1 MVQLENINIIML
13 NYTKSYQEL
22 NPQQKQAVDTLIG
35 PVMVV
40 AGPGSGKTQL
50 LSLRVVNILNTQD
63 VLPENIICLTFTDAA
78 AYNMRQRLASFI
90 GKQAYKVNIHTFH
103 SFGQSL
109 LKDYTEYTAGLE
121 RIAIDDIVIAEIIG
135 DIIATLPY
143 NHILIPKGADRSK
156 LIRNIS
162 QSIKY
167 LKQAGLTP
175 TEYIQVLE
183 QNQKAYNDIIPI
195 IQKISNISLNGN
207 KDRVDK
213 LNQIRILAESIPIY
227 NTDSYFDDYGT
238 KLQKT
243 LLEALHETELLEKN
257 YTPITKWKGTHII
270 KGKDGQKTLIDSER
284 ADKQKAIADIYQRYQ
299 DYLNK
304 NQLLDFSDM
313 LLNALTLLREN
324 EGLRDKLQ
332 EKYQFILVDEFQDT
346 NEVQMQLVLSLI
358 GEDIKPNILVV
369 GDDDQAVYGFQ
380 GADVS
385 HMLSFQ
391 NKFPTAQLIVLTTNY
406 RSRQE
411 ILDISRQVIIQG
423 KDRLE
428 NRIEVLE
435 KTLES
440 AKLRQDGDLAYYEF
454 QNQAQEYTWIA
465 NTIEEYR
472 KQQVDLSEIAIIA
485 RNHKALE
492 AIVPFLAEY
501 NLPIDYEKQYNLLN
515 EIIINQLVV
524 MLQFIYSLTPTQSPQ
539 NNLLPEI
546 LSYPFW
552 GIDRL
557 HTWQFFQTRDYKQT
571 YIERLYNSSEASL
584 QEIGKLFLNLAILSE
599 YETIEVI
606 IFKLIGSI
614 DGSVDINSKFHQYY
628 FGNNAF
634 ELDQNTYISNLA
646 KIEAFIHNITSYKK
660 GKRITLLDG
669 INTIQAYQNQGGM
682 MVNLALNSGKHTVK
696 LMTAHKV
703 KGLEFETVFV
713 IGAHAQ
719 GWSNKGVS
727 FPYPFAVN
735 LPIIP
740 RQDSEDDF
748 LRLLFVALTRSK
760 VNLFI
765 TSHLYDEKG
774 KERQS
779 LPYLDFLDTN
789 PVPDINHK
797 DLTQGILKSIQ
808 PASLYKQEILFLEGV
823 VQNYKLS
830 ASHINKF
837 VDIEYGGPL
846 SVLESVL
853 LRFPSINNPAMTYG
867 NIIHKVFHYISIQLQ
882 SQNIYPELDD
892 ITNFAI
898 KSLYQEALSVED
910 ADLVLNKLQ
919 DQLPSLILAKRD
931 EFLIPHQS
939 EYNVGPL
946 FLEYEGVPLTGV
958 IDRIEEYPDNYTVV
972 DFKTG
977 TPVLNWNNKAKVNKL
992 DAFKR
997 QLWFYALLLKLSGQY
1012 QDKPIQGRID
1022 FLEPTIEGEYISL
1035 DLIITDQDID
1045 YIAKLVEII
1054 YHKILS
1060 LDFPDIIVYRS
1071 NNKDAYD
1078 FIQDL
1083 LENKI

>member
-1 MVQLENINIIML
+1 MSD
-13 NYTKSYQEL
+13 YTKAYQEL

-50 LSLRVVNILNTQD
+50 LSLRVANILNTQD

-90 GKQAYKVNIHTFH
+90 RKDAYKVNIHTFH

-109 LKDYTEYTAGLE
+109 LKDYTEYTAGMD
-121 RIAIDDIVIAEIIG
+121 RIAIDDVFIAEIIG
-135 DIIATLPY
+135 DIISTLPY

-156 LIRNIS
+156 LIGNIAK
-162 QSIKY
+162 SINY

-175 TEYIQVLE
+175 AEYISILE
-183 QNQKAYNDIIPI
+183 QNQAEFDNIIPI
-195 IQKISNISLNGN
+195 IQEFSNISFSSK
-207 KDRVDK
+207 KDREDK
-213 LNQIRILAESIPIY
+213 LIKIRMLAESIPVS
-227 NTDSYFDDYGT
+227 NSHNYFETYGT
-238 KLQKT
+238 RLQKSI
-243 LLEALHETELLEKN
+243 LEALEETELLENK
-257 YTPITKWKGTHII
+257 YTPLSQWRTKYLI
-270 KGKDGQKTLIDSER
+270 KGRDGQKTLIDIER
-284 ADKQKAIADIYQRYQ
+284 LDKQKAIAEIYQRYQ
-299 DYLNK
+299 EYLDE

-313 LLNALTLLREN
+313 LLNALTLLKEN

-346 NEVQMQLVLSLI
+346 NEAQMQLVLSLV
-358 GEDIKPNILVV
+358 GDNPEPNILVV

-411 ILDISRQVIIQG
+411 ILDISRQVITQG

-435 KTLES
+435 KKLES

-472 KQQVDLSEIAIIA
+472 KQQVDLSDIAIIA

-492 AIVPFLAEY
+492 AIVPFLAQY
-501 NLPIDYEKQYNLLN
+501 DLPIDYDKQYNLLN
-515 EIIINQLVV
+515 ETIIHQLMV
-524 MLQFIYSLTPTQSPQ
+524 MLQFIYSLTPTQSPR
-539 NNLLPEI
+539 NDLLPEI
-546 LSYPFW
+546 LNYQFW
-552 GIDRL
+552 DLDTLDI
-557 HTWQFFQTRDYKQT
+557 WQFFQIRDYKQT
-571 YIERLYNSSEASL
+571 HIERLYNSSDKSL
-584 QEIGKLFLNLAILSE
+584 QEIGQLFLNLAILSE

-614 DGSVDINSKFHQYY
+614 DGKVDTNSKFHQYY
-628 FGNNAF
+628 FGNNTF
-634 ELDQNTYISNLA
+634 ELDQNTYIANLA
-646 KIEAFIHNITSYKK
+646 KIEAFIKNITSYKK

-669 INTIQAYQNQGGM
+669 LNTIKAYQNQGGM
-682 MVNLALNSGKHTVK
+682 MVNLSLNSGKHTVK

-719 GWSNKGVS
+719 GWSKKGKS
-727 FPYPFAVN
+727 FPYPFPMN
-735 LPIIP
+735 LPIVP

-760 VNLFI
+760 LNLFI

-774 KERQS
+774 KARPALS
-779 LPYLDFLDTN
+779 YLDFLASKPTPNIDN
-789 PVPDINHK
+789 K
-797 DLTQGILKSIQ
+797 DLVQGILKSIQ
-808 PASLYKQEILFLEGV
+808 PLSLHTQEISFLEGV

-837 VDIEYGGPL
+837 VDLEYGGPL
-846 SVLESVL
+846 NVLESVL

-867 NIIHKVFHYISIQLQ
+867 NIIHKVFNYISIQLQ
-882 SQNIYPELDD
+882 TKQIFPEIDELN
-892 ITNFAI
+892 NFAI
-898 KSLYQEALSVED
+898 KALYQEKLSVED
-910 ADLVLNKLQ
+910 TDLVLHKLQ
-919 DQLPSLILAKRD
+919 DKLTHLIQAKRD
-931 EFLIPHQS
+931 AFLIPHQS
-939 EYNVGPL
+939 EYNIGQL
-946 FLEYEGVPLTGV
+946 SLEYEGVPLTGV
-958 IDRIEEYPDNYTVV
+958 IDRIEEHTDHYTIV

-977 TPVLNWNNKAKVNKL
+977 TPILNWDNKTKANKL

-1012 QDKPIQGRID
+1012 QDKSIKGRID

-1035 DLIITDQDID
+1035 DLTITGQDID
-1045 YIAKLVEII
+1045 YIASLVQII

-1060 LDFPDIIVYRS
+1060 LDFPDISIYKD
-1071 NNKDAYD
+1071 NNKNTND
-1078 FIQDL
+1078 FIKDL
-1083 LENKI
+1083 LEHKI

>member
-1 MVQLENINIIML
+1 MSD
-13 NYTKSYQEL
+13 YTKAYQEL

-50 LSLRVVNILNTQD
+50 LSLRVANILNTQD

-90 GKQAYKVNIHTFH
+90 GKDAYKVNIHTFH

-109 LKDYTEYTAGLE
+109 LKDYTEYTAGME
-121 RIAIDDIVIAEIIG
+121 RVAIDDVFIAEIIG
-135 DIIATLPY
+135 DIISTLPY

-156 LIRNIS
+156 LIGNIAK
-162 QSIKY
+162 SINY

-175 TEYIQVLE
+175 AEYISILN
-183 QNQKAYNDIIPI
+183 QNQAEFDKIIPI
-195 IQKISNISLNGN
+195 IQEFSNISFSGK
-207 KDRVDK
+207 KDREEK
-213 LNQIRILAESIPIY
+213 LIKIRMLAESIPVS
-227 NTDSYFDDYGT
+227 NFHNYFETYGT
-238 KLQKT
+238 RLQKSI
-243 LLEALHETELLEKN
+243 LEALEETELLENK
-257 YTPITKWKGTHII
+257 YTPLSQWRTKYLI
-270 KGKDGQKTLIDSER
+270 KGRDGQKTLIDIER
-284 ADKQKAIADIYQRYQ
+284 LDKQKAIAEIYQRYQ
-299 DYLNK
+299 EYLDE

-313 LLNALTLLREN
+313 LLNALTLLKEN

-346 NEVQMQLVLSLI
+346 NEAQMQLVLSLV
-358 GEDIKPNILVV
+358 GDNPEPNILVV

-411 ILDISRQVIIQG
+411 ILNISRQVITQG

-435 KTLES
+435 KKLES

-472 KQQVDLSEIAIIA
+472 KQQVDLSDIAIIA

-492 AIVPFLAEY
+492 AIVPFLAQY
-501 NLPIDYEKQYNLLN
+501 DLPIDYDKQYNLLN
-515 EIIINQLVV
+515 ETIIHQLLV
-524 MLQFIYSLTPTQSPQ
+524 MLQFIYSLTPTQSPR
-539 NNLLPEI
+539 NDLLPKI
-546 LSYPFW
+546 LNYQFW
-552 GIDRL
+552 DLDTLDI
-557 HTWQFFQTRDYKQT
+557 WQFFQIRDYKQT
-571 YIERLYNSSEASL
+571 HIERLYNSSDKSL
-584 QEIGKLFLNLAILSE
+584 QEIGQLFLNLAILSE

-614 DGSVDINSKFHQYY
+614 DGKVDTNSKFHQYY
-628 FGNNAF
+628 FGNNTF
-634 ELDQNTYISNLA
+634 ELDQNTYIANLA
-646 KIEAFIHNITSYKK
+646 KIEAFIKNITSYKK

-669 INTIQAYQNQGGM
+669 LNTIKAYQNQGGM
-682 MVNLALNSGKHTVK
+682 MVNLSLNSGKHTVK

-719 GWSNKGVS
+719 GWSKKGKS
-727 FPYPFAVN
+727 FPYPFPMN
-735 LPIIP
+735 LPIVP

-760 VNLFI
+760 LNLFI

-774 KERQS
+774 KARPALS
-779 LPYLDFLDTN
+779 YLDFLASKPTPNIDN
-789 PVPDINHK
+789 K
-797 DLTQGILKSIQ
+797 DLVQGILKSIQ
-808 PASLYKQEILFLEGV
+808 PLSLNTQEISFLEGV

-837 VDIEYGGPL
+837 VDLEYGGPL
-846 SVLESVL
+846 NVLESVL

-867 NIIHKVFHYISIQLQ
+867 NIIHKVFNYISIQLQ
-882 SQNIYPELDD
+882 TKQIFPEIDELN
-892 ITNFAI
+892 NFAI
-898 KSLYQEALSVED
+898 KALYQEKLSVEYT
-910 ADLVLNKLQ
+910 DLVLHKLQ
-919 DQLPSLILAKRD
+919 DKLTHLIQAKRD
-931 EFLIPHQS
+931 AFLIPHQS
-939 EYNVGPL
+939 EYNIGQL

-958 IDRIEEYPDNYTVV
+958 IDRIEEHTDHYTVV

-977 TPVLNWNNKAKVNKL
+977 TPILNWDNKTKANKL

-1012 QDKPIQGRID
+1012 QDKSIKGRID
-1022 FLEPTIEGEYISL
+1022 FLEPTLEGEYISL
-1035 DLIITDQDID
+1035 DLTITGQDID
-1045 YIAKLVEII
+1045 YIASLVQII

-1060 LDFPDIIVYRS
+1060 LDFPDISIYKD
-1071 NNKDAYD
+1071 NNKNTND
-1078 FIQDL
+1078 FIKDL
-1083 LENKI
+1083 LEHKI

>member
-1 MVQLENINIIML
+1 MSD
-13 NYTKSYQEL
+13 YTKAYQEL
-22 NPQQKQAVDTLIG
+22 NPQQKQAVNTLIG

-50 LSLRVVNILNTQD
+50 LSLRVANILNTQD

-78 AYNMRQRLASFI
+78 SYNMRQRLASFI
-90 GKQAYKVNIHTFH
+90 GKDAYKVNIHTFH

-109 LKDYTEYTAGLE
+109 LKDYTEYTSGME
-121 RIAIDDIVIAEIIG
+121 RVAIDDVFIAEIIG
-135 DIIATLPY
+135 DIISTLPY
-143 NHILIPKGADRSK
+143 NNILIPKGTDRSK
-156 LIRNIS
+156 LIRNIAK
-162 QSIKY
+162 SINY
-167 LKQAGLTP
+167 IKQAGLTP
-175 TEYIQVLE
+175 AEYIRILAK
-183 QNQKAYNDIIPI
+183 NQAEFDNIIPI
-195 IQKISNISLNGN
+195 IQEFSNISFSGK
-207 KDRVDK
+207 KDREEK
-213 LNQIRILAESIPIY
+213 LIKIRMLAESIPGS
-227 NTDSYFDDYGT
+227 NSHNYFETYGT
-238 KLQKT
+238 RLQKSI
-243 LLEALHETELLEKN
+243 LEALEETELLENK
-257 YTPITKWKGTHII
+257 YTPLSQWRTKYLI
-270 KGKDGQKTLIDSER
+270 KGRDGQKTLIDVER
-284 ADKQKAIADIYQRYQ
+284 LDKQKAIAEIYQRYQ
-299 DYLNK
+299 DYLDE

-313 LLNALTLLREN
+313 LLNALTLLKEN

-346 NEVQMQLVLSLI
+346 NEAQMQLVLSLV
-358 GEDIKPNILVV
+358 GDNTEPNILVV

-391 NKFPTAQLIVLTTNY
+391 NKFPTAQLIVLTKNY

-435 KTLES
+435 KKLES

-501 NLPIDYEKQYNLLN
+501 DLPIDYEKQYNLLN
-515 EIIINQLVV
+515 ETIIHQLVV
-524 MLQFIYSLTPTQSPQ
+524 MLQFIYSLTPTQSPR
-539 NNLLPEI
+539 NDLLPEI

-552 GIDRL
+552 EIDIL
-557 HTWQFFQTRDYKQT
+557 HIWNFFQVRDYKQP
-571 YIERLYNSSEASL
+571 YIERLYNSNDASL
-584 QEIGKLFLNLAILSE
+584 QEIGKFFLNLAILSE

-614 DGSVDINSKFHQYY
+614 DGSLDINSKFHQYY

-634 ELDQNTYISNLA
+634 ELDQNTYIANLA

-669 INTIQAYQNQGGM
+669 LNTIKAYQNQGGM
-682 MVNLALNSGKHTVK
+682 MVNLSLNSGKHTVK

-719 GWSNKGVS
+719 GWSKKGKS
-727 FPYPFAVN
+727 FPYPFPMN
-735 LPIIP
+735 LPIVP

-760 VNLFI
+760 LNLFI

-774 KERQS
+774 KARPA
-779 LPYLDFLDTN
+779 LPYLNFLAPKSTPNIDN
-789 PVPDINHK
+789 K
-797 DLTQGILKSIQ
+797 DLVQGIFKSIQ
-808 PASLYKQEILFLEGV
+808 PLELHAQEISFLEGV

-837 VDIEYGGPL
+837 VDLEYGGPL
-846 SVLESVL
+846 NVLESVL
-853 LRFPSINNPAMTYG
+853 LRFPSITNPAMTYG
-867 NIIHKVFHYISIQLQ
+867 NIIHKVFNYISIQLQ
-882 SQNIYPELDD
+882 TRQIFPEVGELN
-892 ITNFAI
+892 NFAI
-898 KSLYQEALSVED
+898 KALYQEKLSVED
-910 ADLVLNKLQ
+910 TDLVLNKIQ
-919 DQLPSLILAKRD
+919 DQLPNLIQAKKD

-939 EYNVGPL
+939 EYNVGQL
-946 FLEYEGVPLTGV
+946 FLEYEGVPLTGI
-958 IDRIEEYPDNYTVV
+958 IDRIEEHTDHYTVV

-977 TPVLNWNNKAKVNKL
+977 SPILNWDNKPKANKL

-997 QLWFYALLLKLSGQY
+997 QLWFYALLLKLSDQY
-1012 QDKPIQGRID
+1012 QDKPIKGRID

-1035 DLIITDQDID
+1035 DLKIIDKDID
-1045 YIAKLVEII
+1045 YIAKLVQII

-1060 LDFPDIIVYRS
+1060 LDFPDILIYKD
-1071 NNKDAYD
+1071 NNKNAND

-1083 LENKI
+1083 LEHKI

>member
-1 MVQLENINIIML
+1 MSD
-13 NYTKSYQEL
+13 YTKAYQEL

-50 LSLRVVNILNTQD
+50 LSLRVANILNTQD

-90 GKQAYKVNIHTFH
+90 GKDAYKVNIHTFH

-109 LKDYTEYTAGLE
+109 LKDYTEYTAGME
-121 RIAIDDIVIAEIIG
+121 RVAIDDVFIAEIIG
-135 DIIATLPY
+135 DIISTLPY

-156 LIRNIS
+156 LIGNIAK
-162 QSIKY
+162 SINY

-175 TEYIQVLE
+175 AEYISILN
-183 QNQKAYNDIIPI
+183 QNQAEFDKIIPI
-195 IQKISNISLNGN
+195 IQEFSNISFSGK
-207 KDRVDK
+207 KDREEK
-213 LNQIRILAESIPIY
+213 LIKIRMLAESIPVS
-227 NTDSYFDDYGT
+227 NFHNYFETYGT
-238 KLQKT
+238 RLQKSI
-243 LLEALHETELLEKN
+243 LEALEETELLENK
-257 YTPITKWKGTHII
+257 YTPLSQWRTKYLI
-270 KGKDGQKTLIDSER
+270 KGRDGQKTLIDIER
-284 ADKQKAIADIYQRYQ
+284 LDKQKAIAEIYQRYQ
-299 DYLNK
+299 EYLDE

-313 LLNALTLLREN
+313 LLNALTLLKEN

-346 NEVQMQLVLSLI
+346 NEAQMQLVLSLV
-358 GEDIKPNILVV
+358 GDNPEPNILVV

-411 ILDISRQVIIQG
+411 ILNISRQVITQG

-435 KTLES
+435 KKLES

-492 AIVPFLAEY
+492 SIVPFLAEY
-501 NLPIDYEKQYNLLN
+501 DLPIDYEKQYNLLN
-515 EIIINQLVV
+515 ETIIHQLVV
-524 MLQFIYSLTPTQSPQ
+524 MLQFIYSLTPTQSPR
-539 NNLLPEI
+539 NDLLPEI

-552 GIDRL
+552 GIDIL
-557 HTWQFFQTRDYKQT
+557 DIWQFFQIRDYKQPH
-571 YIERLYNSSEASL
+571 IERLYNSNDASL

-614 DGSVDINSKFHQYY
+614 DGKVDTNSKFHQYY
-628 FGNNAF
+628 FGNNTF
-634 ELDQNTYISNLA
+634 ELDQNTYIANLA

-669 INTIQAYQNQGGM
+669 LNTIKAYQNQGGM
-682 MVNLALNSGKHTVK
+682 MVNLSLNSGKHTVK

-719 GWSNKGVS
+719 GWSKKGKS
-727 FPYPFAVN
+727 FPYPFPMN
-735 LPIIP
+735 LPIVP

-760 VNLFI
+760 LNLFI

-774 KERQS
+774 KARPALS
-779 LPYLDFLDTN
+779 YLDFLAPKPTPNIDN
-789 PVPDINHK
+789 K
-797 DLTQGILKSIQ
+797 DLVQGIFKSIQ
-808 PASLYKQEILFLEGV
+808 PLSLHTQEISFLEGV

-837 VDIEYGGPL
+837 VDLEYGGPL
-846 SVLESVL
+846 NVLESVL

-867 NIIHKVFHYISIQLQ
+867 NIIHKVFNYISIQLQ
-882 SQNIYPELDD
+882 TKQIFPEIDELN
-892 ITNFAI
+892 NFAI
-898 KSLYQEALSVED
+898 KALYQEKLSVED
-910 ADLVLNKLQ
+910 TDLVLHKLQ
-919 DQLPSLILAKRD
+919 DKLPNLIQAKRD
-931 EFLIPHQS
+931 EFATPHQS
-939 EYNVGPL
+939 EYNIGQL
-946 FLEYEGVPLTGV
+946 FLEYEGVPLTGI
-958 IDRIEEYPDNYTVV
+958 IDRIEEHTDHYTVV

-977 TPVLNWNNKAKVNKL
+977 TPILNWDNKTKANKL
-992 DAFKR
+992 DSFKR

-1012 QDKPIQGRID
+1012 QDKSIQGRID

-1035 DLIITDQDID
+1035 DLTITDQDID
-1045 YIAKLVEII
+1045 YIARLVQII
-1054 YHKILS
+1054 YHKILN
-1060 LDFPDIIVYRS
+1060 LDFPDISIYKD
-1071 NNKDAYD
+1071 NNKNTND

-1083 LENKI
+1083 LEHKI

>member
-1 MVQLENINIIML
+1 MSD
-13 NYTKSYQEL
+13 YTKAYQEL

-50 LSLRVVNILNTQD
+50 LSLRVANILNTQD

-78 AYNMRQRLASFI
+78 AYNMRQRLGSFI
-90 GKQAYKVNIHTFH
+90 GKDAYKVNIHTFH

-109 LKDYTEYTAGLE
+109 LKDYTEYTAGMD
-121 RIAIDDIVIAEIIG
+121 RVAIDDVFIAEIIG
-135 DIIATLPY
+135 DIISTLPY
-143 NHILIPKGADRSK
+143 NNILIPKGADRSK
-156 LIRNIS
+156 LIGNIAK
-162 QSIKY
+162 SINY

-175 TEYIQVLE
+175 AEYIRILN
-183 QNQKAYNDIIPI
+183 QNQAEFDNIIPI
-195 IQKISNISLNGN
+195 IQEFSNISFSGK
-207 KDRVDK
+207 KDREDK
-213 LNQIRILAESIPIY
+213 LIKIRMLAESIPVS
-227 NTDSYFDDYGT
+227 NSHNYFETYGT
-238 KLQKT
+238 RLQKSI
-243 LLEALHETELLEKN
+243 LEALEETELLENK
-257 YTPITKWKGTHII
+257 YTPLSQWRTKYLI
-270 KGKDGQKTLIDSER
+270 KGRDGQKTLIDIER
-284 ADKQKAIADIYQRYQ
+284 LAKQKAIAEIYQRYQ
-299 DYLNK
+299 DYLDE

-313 LLNALTLLREN
+313 LLNALTLLKEN

-346 NEVQMQLVLSLI
+346 NEAQMQLVLSLV
-358 GEDIKPNILVV
+358 GDNPEPNILVV

-411 ILDISRQVIIQG
+411 ILDISRQVITQG

-435 KTLES
+435 KKLES

-454 QNQAQEYTWIA
+454 QSQAQEYTWIA

-492 AIVPFLAEY
+492 AIVPFLAKY
-501 NLPIDYEKQYNLLN
+501 DLPIDYEKQYNLLN
-515 EIIINQLVV
+515 ETIIHQLVV
-524 MLQFIYSLTPTQSPQ
+524 MLQFIYSLTPTQSPR
-539 NNLLPEI
+539 NDLLPEI

-552 GIDRL
+552 GIDTL
-557 HTWQFFQTRDYKQT
+557 DIWQFFQIRDYKQT
-571 YIERLYNSSEASL
+571 HIERLYNSSDKSL
-584 QEIGKLFLNLAILSE
+584 QEIGQLFLNLAILSE

-614 DGSVDINSKFHQYY
+614 DAKVDTNSKFHQYY
-628 FGNNAF
+628 FGNNTF
-634 ELDQNTYISNLA
+634 ELDQNTYIANLA

-669 INTIQAYQNQGGM
+669 LNTIKAYQNQGGM
-682 MVNLALNSGKHTVK
+682 MVNLSLNSGKHTVK

-719 GWSNKGVS
+719 GWSKKGKS
-727 FPYPFAVN
+727 FPYPFPMN
-735 LPIIP
+735 LPIVP

-760 VNLFI
+760 LNLFI

-774 KERQS
+774 KARPALS
-779 LPYLDFLDTN
+779 YLDFLAPKPTPNIDN
-789 PVPDINHK
+789 K
-797 DLTQGILKSIQ
+797 DLAQGIFQSIQ
-808 PASLYKQEILFLEGV
+808 PLSLHTQEISFLEGV

-837 VDIEYGGPL
+837 VDLEYGGPL
-846 SVLESVL
+846 NVLESVL

-867 NIIHKVFHYISIQLQ
+867 NIIHKVFNYISIQLQ
-882 SQNIYPELDD
+882 TKQIFPEIDELN
-892 ITNFAI
+892 NFAI
-898 KSLYQEALSVED
+898 KALYQEKLSVED
-910 ADLVLNKLQ
+910 TDLVLHKLQ
-919 DQLPSLILAKRD
+919 DKLPNLIQAKRD
-931 EFLIPHQS
+931 EFATPHQS
-939 EYNVGPL
+939 EYNIGQL
-946 FLEYEGVPLTGV
+946 FLEYEGVPLTGI
-958 IDRIEEYPDNYTVV
+958 IDRIEEHTDHYTVV

-977 TPVLNWNNKAKVNKL
+977 TPILNWDNKTKANKL
-992 DAFKR
+992 DSFKR

-1012 QDKPIQGRID
+1012 QDKSIQGRID

-1035 DLIITDQDID
+1035 DLTITDQDID
-1045 YIAKLVEII
+1045 YIARLVQII
-1054 YHKILS
+1054 YHKILN
-1060 LDFPDIIVYRS
+1060 LDFPDISIYKD
-1071 NNKDAYD
+1071 NNKNTND

-1083 LENKI
+1083 LEHKI

>member
-1 MVQLENINIIML
+1 MSD
-13 NYTKSYQEL
+13 YTKAYQEL

-50 LSLRVVNILNTQD
+50 LSLRVANILNTQD

-90 GKQAYKVNIHTFH
+90 GKDAYKVNIHTFH

-109 LKDYTEYTAGLE
+109 LKDYTEYTAGMD
-121 RIAIDDIVIAEIIG
+121 RIAIDDVFIAEIIG
-135 DIIATLPY
+135 DIISTLPY
-143 NHILIPKGADRSK
+143 NHILIPKGTDRSK
-156 LIRNIS
+156 LIGNIAK
-162 QSIKY
+162 SINY

-175 TEYIQVLE
+175 AEYISILE
-183 QNQKAYNDIIPI
+183 QNQAEFDNIIPI
-195 IQKISNISLNGN
+195 IQEFSNISFSGK
-207 KDRVDK
+207 KDREEK
-213 LNQIRILAESIPIY
+213 LIKIRMLAESIPVS
-227 NTDSYFDDYGT
+227 NSHNYFETYGT
-238 KLQKT
+238 RLQKSI
-243 LLEALHETELLEKN
+243 LEALEETELLENK
-257 YTPITKWKGTHII
+257 YTPLSQWRTKYLI
-270 KGKDGQKTLIDSER
+270 KGRDGQKTLIDIER
-284 ADKQKAIADIYQRYQ
+284 LDKQKAIAEIYQRYQ
-299 DYLNK
+299 EYLDE

-313 LLNALTLLREN
+313 LLNALTLLKEN

-346 NEVQMQLVLSLI
+346 NEAQMQLVLSLV
-358 GEDIKPNILVV
+358 GDNPEPNILVV

-411 ILDISRQVIIQG
+411 ILDISRQVITQG

-435 KTLES
+435 KKLES

-472 KQQVDLSEIAIIA
+472 KQQVDLSDIAIIA

-492 AIVPFLAEY
+492 AIVPFLAQY
-501 NLPIDYEKQYNLLN
+501 DLPIDYDKQYNLLN
-515 EIIINQLVV
+515 ETIIHQLMV
-524 MLQFIYSLTPTQSPQ
+524 MLQFIYSLTPTQSPR
-539 NNLLPEI
+539 NDLLPEI
-546 LSYPFW
+546 LNYQFW
-552 GIDRL
+552 DLDTLDI
-557 HTWQFFQTRDYKQT
+557 WQFFQIRDYKQT
-571 YIERLYNSSEASL
+571 HIERLYNSSDKSL
-584 QEIGKLFLNLAILSE
+584 QEIGQLFLNLAILSE

-614 DGSVDINSKFHQYY
+614 DGKVDTNSKFHQYY
-628 FGNNAF
+628 FGNNTF
-634 ELDQNTYISNLA
+634 ELDQNTYIANLA
-646 KIEAFIHNITSYKK
+646 KIEAFIKNITSYKK

-669 INTIQAYQNQGGM
+669 LNTIKAYKNQGGM
-682 MVNLALNSGKHTVK
+682 MVNLSLNSGKHTVK

-719 GWSNKGVS
+719 GWSKKGKS
-727 FPYPFAVN
+727 FPYPFPMN
-735 LPIIP
+735 LPIVP

-760 VNLFI
+760 LNLFI

-774 KERQS
+774 KARPALS
-779 LPYLDFLDTN
+779 YLDFLASKPTPNIDN
-789 PVPDINHK
+789 K
-797 DLTQGILKSIQ
+797 DLVQGILKSIQ
-808 PASLYKQEILFLEGV
+808 PLSLHTQEISFLEGV

-837 VDIEYGGPL
+837 VDLEYGGPL
-846 SVLESVL
+846 NVLESVL

-867 NIIHKVFHYISIQLQ
+867 NIIHKVFNYISIQLQ
-882 SQNIYPELDD
+882 TKQIFPEIDELN
-892 ITNFAI
+892 NFAI
-898 KSLYQEALSVED
+898 KALYQEKLSVED
-910 ADLVLNKLQ
+910 TDLVLHKLQ
-919 DQLPSLILAKRD
+919 DKLTHLIQAKRD
-931 EFLIPHQS
+931 AFLIPHQS
-939 EYNVGPL
+939 EYNIGQL
-946 FLEYEGVPLTGV
+946 SLEYEGVPLTGV
-958 IDRIEEYPDNYTVV
+958 IDRIEEHTDHYTVV

-977 TPVLNWNNKAKVNKL
+977 TPILNWDNKAKANKL

-997 QLWFYALLLKLSGQY
+997 QLWFYALLLNLSGQY
-1012 QDKPIQGRID
+1012 QDKSIKGRID

-1035 DLIITDQDID
+1035 YLTITGQDID
-1045 YIAKLVEII
+1045 YIASLVQII

-1060 LDFPDIIVYRS
+1060 LDFPDISIYKD
-1071 NNKDAYD
+1071 NNKNTND
-1078 FIQDL
+1078 FIKDL
-1083 LENKI
+1083 LEHKI

>member
-1 MVQLENINIIML
+1 MSD
-13 NYTKSYQEL
+13 YTKAYQEL

-50 LSLRVVNILNTQD
+50 LSLRVANILNTQD

-90 GKQAYKVNIHTFH
+90 GKDAYKVNIHTFH

-109 LKDYTEYTAGLE
+109 LKDYTEYTAGME
-121 RIAIDDIVIAEIIG
+121 RVAIDDVFIAEIIG
-135 DIIATLPY
+135 DIISTLPY
-143 NHILIPKGADRSK
+143 NHILIPKGTDRSK
-156 LIRNIS
+156 LIGNIAK
-162 QSIKY
+162 SINY

-175 TEYIQVLE
+175 AEYISILE
-183 QNQKAYNDIIPI
+183 QNQAEFDNIIPI
-195 IQKISNISLNGN
+195 IQEFSNISFSG
-207 KDRVDK
+207 KRDREEK
-213 LNQIRILAESIPIY
+213 LIKIRMLAESIPVS
-227 NTDSYFDDYGT
+227 NSHNYFETYGT
-238 KLQKT
+238 RLQKSI
-243 LLEALHETELLEKN
+243 LEALEETELLENK
-257 YTPITKWKGTHII
+257 YTPLSQWRTKYLI
-270 KGKDGQKTLIDSER
+270 KGRDGQKTLIDIER
-284 ADKQKAIADIYQRYQ
+284 LDKQKAIAEIYQRYQ
-299 DYLNK
+299 EYLDE

-313 LLNALTLLREN
+313 LLNALTLLKEN

-346 NEVQMQLVLSLI
+346 NEAQMQLVLSLV
-358 GEDIKPNILVV
+358 GDNPEPNILVV

-411 ILDISRQVIIQG
+411 ILNISRQVITQG

-435 KTLES
+435 KKLES

-472 KQQVDLSEIAIIA
+472 KQQVDLSDIAIIA

-492 AIVPFLAEY
+492 AIVPFLAQY
-501 NLPIDYEKQYNLLN
+501 DLPIDYDKQYNLLN
-515 EIIINQLVV
+515 ETIIHQLLV
-524 MLQFIYSLTPTQSPQ
+524 MLQFIYSLTPTQSPR
-539 NNLLPEI
+539 NDLLPKI
-546 LSYPFW
+546 LNYQFW
-552 GIDRL
+552 DLDTLDI
-557 HTWQFFQTRDYKQT
+557 WQFFQIRDYKQT
-571 YIERLYNSSEASL
+571 HIERLYNSSDKSL
-584 QEIGKLFLNLAILSE
+584 QEIGQLFLNLAILSE

-614 DGSVDINSKFHQYY
+614 DGKVDTNSKFHQYY
-628 FGNNAF
+628 FGNNTF
-634 ELDQNTYISNLA
+634 ELDQNTYIANLA
-646 KIEAFIHNITSYKK
+646 KIEAFIKNITSYKK

-669 INTIQAYQNQGGM
+669 LNTIKAYQNQGGM
-682 MVNLALNSGKHTVK
+682 MVNLSLNSGKHTVK

-719 GWSNKGVS
+719 GWSKKGKS
-727 FPYPFAVN
+727 FPYPFPMN
-735 LPIIP
+735 LPIVP

-760 VNLFI
+760 LNLFI

-774 KERQS
+774 KARPALS
-779 LPYLDFLDTN
+779 YLDFLASKPTPNIDN
-789 PVPDINHK
+789 K
-797 DLTQGILKSIQ
+797 DLVQGILKSIQ
-808 PASLYKQEILFLEGV
+808 PLSLNTQEISFLEGV

-837 VDIEYGGPL
+837 VDLEYGGPL
-846 SVLESVL
+846 NVLESVL

-867 NIIHKVFHYISIQLQ
+867 NIIHKVFNYISIQLQ
-882 SQNIYPELDD
+882 TKQIFPEIDELN
-892 ITNFAI
+892 NFAI
-898 KSLYQEALSVED
+898 KALYQEKLSVEYT
-910 ADLVLNKLQ
+910 DLVLHKLQ
-919 DQLPSLILAKRD
+919 DKLTHLIQAKRD
-931 EFLIPHQS
+931 AFLIPHQS
-939 EYNVGPL
+939 EYNIGQL

-958 IDRIEEYPDNYTVV
+958 IDRIEEHTDHYTVV

-977 TPVLNWNNKAKVNKL
+977 TPILNWDNKTKANKL

-1012 QDKPIQGRID
+1012 QDKSIKGRID
-1022 FLEPTIEGEYISL
+1022 FLEPTLEGEYISL
-1035 DLIITDQDID
+1035 DLTITGQDID
-1045 YIAKLVEII
+1045 YIASLVQII

-1060 LDFPDIIVYRS
+1060 LDFPDISIYKD
-1071 NNKDAYD
+1071 NNKNTND
-1078 FIQDL
+1078 FIKDL
-1083 LENKI
+1083 LEHKI

>member
-1 MVQLENINIIML
+1 MSD
-13 NYTKSYQEL
+13 YTKAYQEL
-22 NPQQKQAVDTLIG
+22 NPQQKQAVNTLIG

-50 LSLRVVNILNTQD
+50 LSLRVANILNTQD

-78 AYNMRQRLASFI
+78 SYNMRQRLASFI
-90 GKQAYKVNIHTFH
+90 GKDAYKVNIHTFH

-109 LKDYTEYTAGLE
+109 LKDYTEYTSGME
-121 RIAIDDIVIAEIIG
+121 RVAIDDVFIAEIIG
-135 DIIATLPY
+135 DIISTLPY
-143 NHILIPKGADRSK
+143 NNILIPKGTDRSK
-156 LIRNIS
+156 LIRNIAK
-162 QSIKY
+162 SINY
-167 LKQAGLTP
+167 IKQAGLTP
-175 TEYIQVLE
+175 AEYIRILAK
-183 QNQKAYNDIIPI
+183 NQAEFDNIIPI
-195 IQKISNISLNGN
+195 IQEFSNISFSGK
-207 KDRVDK
+207 KDREEK
-213 LNQIRILAESIPIY
+213 LIKIRMLAESIPGS
-227 NTDSYFDDYGT
+227 NSHNYFETYGT
-238 KLQKT
+238 RLQKSI
-243 LLEALHETELLEKN
+243 LEALEETELLENK
-257 YTPITKWKGTHII
+257 YTPLSQWRTKYLI
-270 KGKDGQKTLIDSER
+270 KGRDGQKTLIDVER
-284 ADKQKAIADIYQRYQ
+284 LDKQKAIAEIYQRYQ
-299 DYLNK
+299 DYLDE

-313 LLNALTLLREN
+313 LLNALTLLKEN

-346 NEVQMQLVLSLI
+346 NEAQMQLVLSLV
-358 GEDIKPNILVV
+358 GDNPEPNILVV

-391 NKFPTAQLIVLTTNY
+391 NKFPTAQLIVLTKNY

-435 KTLES
+435 KKLES

-501 NLPIDYEKQYNLLN
+501 DLPIDYEKQYNLLN
-515 EIIINQLVV
+515 ETIIHQLVV
-524 MLQFIYSLTPTQSPQ
+524 MLQFIYSLTPTQSPR
-539 NNLLPEI
+539 NELLPEI

-552 GIDRL
+552 EIDTL
-557 HTWQFFQTRDYKQT
+557 HIWNFFQVRDYKQP
-571 YIERLYNSSEASL
+571 YIERLYNSNDASL
-584 QEIGKLFLNLAILSE
+584 QEIGKFFLNLAILSE

-614 DGSVDINSKFHQYY
+614 DGSLDINSKFHQYY
-628 FGNNAF
+628 FGNSAF
-634 ELDQNTYISNLA
+634 ELDQNTYIANLA

-669 INTIQAYQNQGGM
+669 LNTIKAYQNQGGM
-682 MVNLALNSGKHTVK
+682 MVNLSLNSGKHTVK

-719 GWSNKGVS
+719 GWSKKGKS
-727 FPYPFAVN
+727 FPYPFPMN
-735 LPIIP
+735 LPIVP

-760 VNLFI
+760 LNLFI

-774 KERQS
+774 KARPA
-779 LPYLDFLDTN
+779 LPYLNFLAPKSTPNIDN
-789 PVPDINHK
+789 K
-797 DLTQGILKSIQ
+797 DLVQGIFKSIQ
-808 PASLYKQEILFLEGV
+808 PLELQAQEISFLEGV

-837 VDIEYGGPL
+837 VDLEYGGPL
-846 SVLESVL
+846 NVLESVL
-853 LRFPSINNPAMTYG
+853 LRFPSITNPAITYG
-867 NIIHKVFHYISIQLQ
+867 NIIHKVFNYISIQLQ
-882 SQNIYPELDD
+882 TRQIFPEVGELN
-892 ITNFAI
+892 NFAI
-898 KSLYQEALSVED
+898 KALYQEKLSVED
-910 ADLVLNKLQ
+910 TDLVLNKIQ
-919 DQLPSLILAKRD
+919 DQLPNLIQAKKD

-939 EYNVGPL
+939 EYNVGQL
-946 FLEYEGVPLTGV
+946 FLEYEGVPLTGI
-958 IDRIEEYPDNYTVV
+958 IDRIEEHTDHYTVV

-977 TPVLNWNNKAKVNKL
+977 SPILNWDNKPKANKL

-997 QLWFYALLLKLSGQY
+997 QLWFYALLLKLSDQY
-1012 QDKPIQGRID
+1012 QDKPIKGRID

-1035 DLIITDQDID
+1035 DLKIIDKDID
-1045 YIAKLVEII
+1045 YIAKLVQII

-1060 LDFPDIIVYRS
+1060 LDFPDILIYKE
-1071 NNKDAYD
+1071 NNKNAND

-1083 LENKI
+1083 LEHKI